1 PVVTQDG
8 LTLDFTG
15 SSVVVDRVSYPF
27 AGTVTLDST
36 PLEYGP
42 VNNYTLRPAAANSQW
57 PSNPNA
63 WIGRKRVSNVVVT
76 DVATGNTLTPGVE
89 YNVDGYGG
97 KLRGLTTATYTVN
110 MTLNYL
116 NERYDLI
123 QIDPITLELSVVKGT
138 IRIFDVQEYRPAVQ
152 AGKVPLF
159 YALVAGSTVELEP
172 VYRWPE
178 TGYDL
183 QGNTDADLLRLH
195 NRRCLQKTLARL
207 NQGKPI
213 TLLGY
218 GDSITAVSNIASPDT
233 TPNGS
238 TRDLQRILQGY
249 ATDTLTN
256 FYPAQDWGD
265 GGGAVHVKIGWNW
278 RLKEWMEST
287 FGVEVNYQN
296 LGVSGTN
303 SSSGAGS
310 TRLNAA
316 KATSPH
322 VAVVC
327 FGMNDNAGSTL
338 YSNLMTIIA
347 GLKSVGSDV
356 VLMPVPRTPSHE
368 DGRYTLDQWR
378 YMNSQVYRAAM
389 DGGAAYVPANWLT
402 DDNSRG
408 GMGIVP
414 TSLCGS
420 DLRNHPGG
428 YEFSVYGKALVN
440 TFC

>member
-1 PVVTQDG
+1 
-8 LTLDFTG
+8 
-15 SSVVVDRVSYPF
+15 
-27 AGTVTLDST
+27 
-36 PLEYGP
+36 
-42 VNNYTLRPAAANSQW
+42 
-57 PSNPNA
+57 
-63 WIGRKRVSNVVVT
+63 
-76 DVATGNTLTPGVE
+76 
-89 YNVDGYGG
+89 
-97 KLRGLTTATYTVN
+97 
-110 MTLNYL
+110 
-116 NERYDLI
+116 
-123 QIDPITLELSVVKGT
+123 
-138 IRIFDVQEYRPAVQ
+138 VQEYRPAVQ

-327 FGMNDNAGSTL
+327 
-338 YSNLMTIIA
+338 
-347 GLKSVGSDV
+347 
-356 VLMPVPRTPSHE
+356 
-368 DGRYTLDQWR
+368 
-378 YMNSQVYRAAM
+378 
-389 DGGAAYVPANWLT
+389 
-402 DDNSRG
+402 
-408 GMGIVP
+408 
-414 TSLCGS
+414 
-420 DLRNHPGG
+420 
-428 YEFSVYGKALVN
+428 
-440 TFC
+440 